1 MVSATQQNGTMKI
14 KKYIKLNKACNYQIK
29 PIICIIIKNCYS
41 TLKINCVLILILC
54 VCVYCRPL
62 MIFVQRMSYVA
73 FSVHDGTVIKGS
85 FHIVKC

>member
-1 MVSATQQNGTMKI
+1 MVSATQQNGTMK
-14 KKYIKLNKACNYQIK
+14 KKTHYIKQSNYQIK
-29 PIICIIIKNCYS
+29 PIIRTIIKNCFF

-62 MIFVQRMSYVA
+62 MIFVQRISYVA

>member
-1 MVSATQQNGTMKI
+1 MEQET
-14 KKYIKLNKACNYQIK
+14 KKYIKFNIATTIEIQ
-29 PIICIIIKNCYS
+29 PVICIIIKNCHY

-54 VCVYCRPL
+54 VCVNCRPL
-62 MIFVQRMSYVA
+62 MIFVQRISYVA